1 MAVPLTIL
9 TDPRDPAPRRTL
21 SLPPATSILR
31 GAHAA
36 GSDITATGGGRGRC
50 TSCRVKF
57 VTGTVP
63 PPTIMDEIQLGDD
76 QVREGYRLSCQCMP
90 SEAVT
95 VQVAPPLEERAFQIL
110 GAGPGVVGM
119 GRVTLDS
126 GIRKQDVK
134 VGLPREE
141 HHQTS
146 DLEQLAAGLGVTPA
160 DVGLAVVQGLPGALR
175 DDPAGVTVTTFAA
188 AGGERVIAVERGDT
202 AGMKFGLAVDIGT
215 TSVVSTLIELES
227 GEQLGSVSSLN
238 PQAVFGGDLMSRI
251 AFAQFHPGNLRK
263 LHTRIVGLLNQHI
276 EEICRQSGVLAKW
289 IYKVVVVGNTC
300 MHHLLLGI
308 DPSYVGLA
316 PYAPVMRHPLVL
328 PARELFLKVA
338 PEARVCLLP
347 LVAGFVGADAVAVA
361 LATRIYESAEIR
373 IAVDIGTNGEV
384 LLGWRARGDRPQ
396 PGRRAAGPAREGG
409 DRIRRR
415 DAPARRGRARREG
428 GRADARGRL
437 RQLRLDRERAP
448 HRADPAP
455 SGGADPLRRQRGGA
469 RRPALPRLGDRAPAR
484 GERGGAHR
492 ARLARRPPDP
502 PSRDP
507 PAAAGGGQA
516 PDARTTAH
524 GSAEPERHARR
535 HPVLDRG
542 SERSARHDDRLRVG
556 LPRRH
561 HRWQGERRRPALGAA
576 RAARRRR
583 DPLERGRPVGDTGRP
598 RLLRVRADLESDPHG
613 HRRRP
618 RGGPPRPA
626 PRRSF
631 AEVTQDLIEEALR
644 MRQCPG
650 IYFADEILGR
660 EAKIG
665 GTGLGVWEVT
675 QGYQAV
681 KGNEKKLHKALPHV
695 GPAGLKS
702 ALLYY
707 RQYPG
712 EIDEA
717 IAENALTFEALEVKY
732 PGLARRA

>member
-36 GSDITATGGGRGRC
+36 GIDITATCGGRGRC

-76 QVREGYRLSCQCMP
+76 QVREGYRLSCQCVP

-126 GIRKQDVK
+126 GIRKQVVK

-146 DLEQLAAGLGVTPA
+146 DLEQLAAALGVTPA
-160 DVGLAVVQGLPGALR
+160 DVGLAVLQGLPGALR

-188 AGGERVIAVERGDT
+188 AGGERVLAVERGDT

-384 LLGWRARGDRPQ
+384 LLGSRDRLWACSAP
-396 PGRRAAGPAREGG
+396 AGPALEGAQIRHG
-409 DRIRRR
+409 MRGALGAIDRVTVDDDLHVHTI
-415 DAPARRGRARREG
+415 GE
-428 GRADARGRL
+428 ADALGICGSGLIDLVAGLLDAGVIDWTGLIQVESRAALPPKLAERVVMRGEERQVIVL
-437 RQLRLDRERAP
+437 RPGEA
-448 HRADPAP
+448 
-455 SGGADPLRRQRGGA
+455 GA
-469 RRPALPRLGDRAPAR
+469 RAEIVLSQDDVRQVQLAK
-484 GERGGAHR
+484 GAIASGVVMLQHV
-492 ARLARRPPDP
+492 
-502 PSRDP
+502 
-507 PAAAGGGQA
+507 AGV
-516 PDARTTAH
+516 PDARVAELMLA
-524 GSAEPERHARR
+524 GGFGNYVSIASALRIGLIPPLPVERIRY
-535 HPVLDRG
+535 
-542 SERSARHDDRLRVG
+542 VG
-556 LPRRH
+556 NAA
-561 HRWQGERRRPALGAA
+561 ALGAQLCLVSETERQRA
-576 RAARRRR
+576 ESVAARIEHVSLAAHP
-583 DPLERGRPVGDTGRP
+583 DFERIFVEAMNFPPPV
-598 RLLRVRADLESDPHG
+598 
-613 HRRRP
+613 
-618 RGGPPRPA
+618 
-626 PRRSF
+626 
-631 AEVTQDLIEEALR
+631 
-644 MRQCPG
+644 
-650 IYFADEILGR
+650 
-660 EAKIG
+660 
-665 GTGLGVWEVT
+665 
-675 QGYQAV
+675 
-681 KGNEKKLHKALPHV
+681 
-695 GPAGLKS
+695 
-702 ALLYY
+702 
-707 RQYPG
+707 
-712 EIDEA
+712 
-717 IAENALTFEALEVKY
+717 
-732 PGLARRA
+732 